1 MVNLILQIAG
11 GIMLLSMILALYRFF
26 KAGSLVD
33 RVIAFD
39 IINII
44 SISLIALITVFS
56 GRTIYID
63 VALIYGLL
71 SFLGV
76 IIIARYLEKSL

>member
-1 MVNLILQIAG
+1 MANIILQIAG
-11 GIMLLSMILALYRFF
+11 GIMLLSIVLSTFRFF

-33 RVIAFD
+33 RVVAFD
-39 IINII
+39 VMTVA
-44 SISLIALITVFS
+44 SISLIALISHFA

-63 VALIYGLL
+63 VAIIYGLL

>member
-11 GIMLLSMILALYRFF
+11 GIMLLSMILSLYRFF

-39 IINII
+39 IMTII
-44 SISLIALITVFS
+44 SISLIALITHFS
-56 GRTIYID
+56 GRLIYID

-76 IIIARYLEKSL
+76 LIIARYLEKTL

>member
-1 MVNLILQIAG
+1 MVNIILQIAG
-11 GIMLLSMILALYRFF
+11 GIMLLSMILSLYRFF

-39 IINII
+39 IMNII
-44 SISLIALITVFS
+44 SVSLIAIITLFS

>member
-11 GIMLLSMILALYRFF
+11 GIMLVSMILSLYRFF

-39 IINII
+39 IMTII
-44 SISLIALITVFS
+44 SISLIALITHFS

-76 IIIARYLEKSL
+76 LIIARYLEKSL

>member
-1 MVNLILQIAG
+1 MVNIILQIAG
-11 GIMLLSMILALYRFF
+11 GIMLLSLVLSLYRFF

-39 IINII
+39 IMTII
-44 SISLIALITVFS
+44 SISLIAMITHFS

-76 IIIARYLEKSL
+76 VIVARYLEKSL

>member
-1 MVNLILQIAG
+1 MVNIILQIAG
-11 GIMLLSMILALYRFF
+11 GIMLLSLVLSLYRFF
-26 KAGSLVD
+26 RAGSLVN

-39 IINII
+39 VMTII
-44 SISLIALITVFS
+44 SVSLIALITYFS

-71 SFLGV
+71 SFLSVV
-76 IIIARYLEKSL
+76 IVARYLEKSL

>member
-1 MVNLILQIAG
+1 MVNIILQIAG
-11 GIMLLSMILALYRFF
+11 GIMLLSMILSLYRFF
-26 KAGSLVD
+26 KGPSLVD

-39 IINII
+39 IMNII
-44 SISLIALITVFS
+44 SISLIALITLFS

>member
-1 MVNLILQIAG
+1 MVSIILQIAG
-11 GIMLLSMILALYRFF
+11 GIMLLSLVLSLYRFF

-39 IINII
+39 IMTII
-44 SISLIALITVFS
+44 SVSLIAMITYFS

-71 SFLGV
+71 SFLSVV
-76 IIIARYLEKSL
+76 IVTRYLEKSL

>member
-1 MVNLILQIAG
+1 MVNIILQIAG
-11 GIMLLSMILALYRFF
+11 GIMLLSMLLSLYRFF
-26 KAGSLVD
+26 KGPSLVD

-39 IINII
+39 IMNII
-44 SISLIALITVFS
+44 SISLIAMITYFS
-56 GRTIYID
+56 RRTIYID

>member
-1 MVNLILQIAG
+1 MVNIILQIAG
-11 GIMLLSMILALYRFF
+11 GIMLLSLILSLYRFF

-39 IINII
+39 IMTII
-44 SISLIALITVFS
+44 SVSLIAMITYFS

-71 SFLGV
+71 SFLSVV
-76 IIIARYLEKSL
+76 IVARYLEKSL

>member
-1 MVNLILQIAG
+1 MVNIILQIAG
-11 GIMLLSMILALYRFF
+11 GIMLLSLVLSLYRFF

-39 IINII
+39 IMTII
-44 SISLIALITVFS
+44 SISLIAMITHIS

-76 IIIARYLEKSL
+76 VIVARYLEKSL

>member
-1 MVNLILQIAG
+1 MVNLLLQIAG
-11 GIMLLSMILALYRFF
+11 GIMLLSMILSLYRFF

-39 IINII
+39 IMTII
-44 SISLIALITVFS
+44 SISLIALITHFS
-56 GRTIYID
+56 GRIIYID

-76 IIIARYLEKSL
+76 LIIARYLEKSL

>member
-1 MVNLILQIAG
+1 MVNIILQIAG
-11 GIMLLSMILALYRFF
+11 GIMLLSIILTMYRFF

-39 IINII
+39 VMTII
-44 SISLIALITVFS
+44 SIALIALISYFS

-63 VALIYGLL
+63 VAIIYGLL

>member
-1 MVNLILQIAG
+1 MVNIILQIAG
-11 GIMLLSMILALYRFF
+11 GIMLLSMLLSLYRFF
-26 KAGSLVD
+26 KGKSLVD
-33 RVIAFD
+33 RIIAFD
-39 IINII
+39 VMNII
-44 SISLIALITVFS
+44 TISLIALITLFS

>member
-1 MVNLILQIAG
+1 MANIILQVAG
-11 GIMLLSMILALYRFF
+11 SIMLLSLVLSLYRFF
-26 KAGSLVD
+26 SSGTLVN

-39 IINII
+39 TMTII
-44 SISLIALITVFS
+44 SISLIAMITHFS
-56 GRTIYID
+56 GRIIYID

-76 IIIARYLEKSL
+76 IIVARYLEKSL

>member
-1 MVNLILQIAG
+1 MVNIILQIAG
-11 GIMLLSMILALYRFF
+11 GIMLLSLVLSLYRFF
-26 KAGSLVD
+26 KPGSLVD
-33 RVIAFD
+33 KVIAFD
-39 IINII
+39 IMSII
-44 SISLIALITVFS
+44 SISLIAMITHIS

-76 IIIARYLEKSL
+76 VIVARYLEKSL

>member
-1 MVNLILQIAG
+1 MVNIILQIAG
-11 GIMLLSMILALYRFF
+11 GIMLLSMVLSLYRFF

-39 IINII
+39 ILNII
-44 SISLIALITVFS
+44 SVSLIAIITLFS

>member
-1 MVNLILQIAG
+1 MVNIILQIAG
-11 GIMLLSMILALYRFF
+11 GIMLLSLVLSLYRFF

-33 RVIAFD
+33 KVIAFD
-39 IINII
+39 IMTII
-44 SISLIALITVFS
+44 SISLIAMITHIS

-76 IIIARYLEKSL
+76 VIVARYLEKSL

>member
-1 MVNLILQIAG
+1 MVNIILNIAG
-11 GIMLLSMILALYRFF
+11 GIMLLSMLSSLYRFF
-26 KAGSLVD
+26 KGPSLVD

-39 IINII
+39 IMNII
-44 SISLIALITVFS
+44 SISLIALITLFS

>member
-1 MVNLILQIAG
+1 MVNIILQIAG
-11 GIMLLSMILALYRFF
+11 GIMLLSMILSLYRFF

-39 IINII
+39 IMNII
-44 SISLIALITVFS
+44 SVSLIATITLFS

>member
-1 MVNLILQIAG
+1 MANIILQIAG
-11 GIMLLSMILALYRFF
+11 GIMLLSLVLSLYRFF
-26 KAGSLVD
+26 SSGTLVN

-39 IINII
+39 TMTII
-44 SISLIALITVFS
+44 SISLIAMITHYS

-76 IIIARYLEKSL
+76 VVVARYLEKSL

>member
-1 MVNLILQIAG
+1 MVNIILQIAG
-11 GIMLLSMILALYRFF
+11 GIMLLSLILSLYRFF

-33 RVIAFD
+33 KVIAFD
-39 IINII
+39 IMTII
-44 SISLIALITVFS
+44 SISLIAMITHIS

-76 IIIARYLEKSL
+76 VVVARYLEKSL

>member
-11 GIMLLSMILALYRFF
+11 GIMLLSMILSLYRFF

-39 IINII
+39 IMTII
-44 SISLIALITVFS
+44 SISLIALITHFS

>member
-1 MVNLILQIAG
+1 MVNIILQVAG

-26 KAGSLVD
+26 KGPSLVD

-39 IINII
+39 IMNIVTV
-44 SISLIALITVFS
+44 SLIALITFFS
-56 GRTIYID
+56 GRVIYID